1 MTISKTDSNFRD
13 LNYMKNIP
21 KILLFLLLSLPV
33 SAQELLT
40 AEEAV
45 RIALE
50 NNYQIRL
57 AENELEIDRTSAT
70 IGNAGMLPSVGAT
83 ATSNNSIQK
92 TSQVRAGGEKIEQDN
107 ARNNSLNYGVALD
120 WTIFDGFSMFARYDQ
135 LQELE
140 KLGEAELQL
149 TILARVREVLVTYYD
164 LVQQKQQLQALDS
177 TMVISEQ
184 RQELAQNRFTIGKS
198 SKLEVLNAQ
207 VDLNTDQTSL
217 LRQQELFSNTK
228 ILLNQLLARETTIE
242 FTVEEKI
249 NVDEDLFLPQLK
261 EKSQEQNPLLQAQ
274 LINNAIAN
282 LELKRL
288 KGGRYPNIV
297 ASTGYQFND
306 SESSLGFSTTSNSQG
321 WNYGLTARLNIFDG
335 FQQNQN
341 EQIAKIQIENSELQI
356 EQLKLTLESQLGRAY
371 QTYLTNLKLIELESG
386 NREIARE
393 NLEITMEKFRI
404 GTIPTIEFRTAQLN
418 YINAVVRYSNAR
430 FQAKLSEL
438 ELKEL
443 AGDLPLQ

>member
-1 MTISKTDSNFRD
+1 
-13 LNYMKNIP
+13 MKNIL
-21 KILLFLLLSLPV
+21 KILLFLLISFPV

-45 RIALE
+45 KLALE
-50 NNYQIRL
+50 NNFQIRL
-57 AENELEIDRTSAT
+57 AANELEIDRTSAT

-83 ATSNNSIQK
+83 ATSNNSIQR
-92 TSQVRAGGEKIEQDN
+92 TSQVRAGGERIEQDN

-135 LQELE
+135 LQEFE
-140 KLGEAELQL
+140 KLGEAELQQ

-184 RQELAQNRFTIGKS
+184 RLELAQNRFTIGKS
-198 SKLEVLNAQ
+198 SKLELLNAQ

-228 ILLNQLLARETTIE
+228 IVLNQLLARETTSE
-242 FTVEEKI
+242 FTVEEEI
-249 NVDEDLFLPQLK
+249 SVDEDLFLPQLQAK
-261 EKSQEQNPLLQAQ
+261 TQEQNPLLQAQ

-288 KGGRYPNIV
+288 KGGRYPSIV

-341 EQIAKIQIENSELQI
+341 EQIARIQIENSELEI
-356 EQLKLTLESQLGRAY
+356 EQLKLALESQLGRAY
-371 QTYLTNLKLIELESG
+371 QTYLTNLRLIELESG

-393 NLEITMEKFRI
+393 NLDITMEKFRI

-418 YINAVVRYSNAR
+418 YINAVVRHSNAR